1 MLKWFLVSMTG
12 GKQSERLLII
22 LRERNERGTTANFRC
37 RLYYKNDL
45 LCLYCLQVLEKTSK
59 YLITP

>member
-1 MLKWFLVSMTG
+1 MTG

-45 LCLYCLQVLEKTSK
+45 LCLHCLQVLEKTSK
-59 YLITP
+59 FLITP